1 MILNLSK
8 KTIISSN
15 PLYRTSKVV
24 GLGLLFRHYLDKND
38 SIVFQN
44 YRILC
49 RVFSSDDADVLFIN
63 ADNAISRIDTFC
75 ARIFLKANKNKM
87 VVLLAKGNTTFTNTE
102 VGDILDL
109 NAELT
114 TAQKKIF
121 LKVPELVV
129 PVPGAVISKS
139 QKIDSNY

>member
-8 KTIISSN
+8 KTIISSK
-15 PLYRTSKVV
+15 PLYRTGRGC
-24 GLGLLFRHYLDKND
+24 GLGFLFGHYLIKND
-38 SIVFQN
+38 SVVFQN
-44 YRILC
+44 C
-49 RVFSSDDADVLFIN
+49 RTICRLFPVDDADVLFIN
-63 ADNAISRIDTFC
+63 MDNSICKINVSCRNV
-75 ARIFLKANKNKM
+75 FLTAKEGKTI
-87 VVLLAKGNTTFTNTE
+87 VLLPKGNAAFTDTE

-114 TAQKKIF
+114 TAQKKNF

-139 QKIDSNY
+139 QKTEY